1 MSQTDTSPKIICVH
15 IQQIS
20 IWTHASYHYHLSSD
34 KCKLKPQSDTTTH
47 VLEWAKSKI
56 LVTIN
61 MAKNMNY
68 H

>member
-1 MSQTDTSPKIICVH
+1 MDTCII
-15 IQQIS
+15 S
-20 IWTHASYHYHLSSD
+20 YHLSSD

-61 MAKNMNY
+61 MAKNVKYQKHSLISRRNAE
-68 H
+68 